1 MTQISLWK
9 KYGKSTAKGE
19 ARKSVAVYFV
29 ANLAQSKSPR
39 NKGFRLIMS
48 HIEPALAGLAGP
60 AFETG

>member
-48 HIEPALAGLAGP
+48 HIRCTLVGLAGSP
-60 AFETG
+60 LETR